1 MASLVCRSLLRK
13 TPRHAKEV
21 VRVPVRCLNLLEH
34 QSKRLLEN
42 HGMAVQRFALVENA
56 DQARDVAKTFTAN
69 EYVVKAMVLAGGR
82 GLGHFD
88 NGFKSG
94 VHLTKDATALSGLCT
109 NMLGHRLITKQTPKD
124 GIMVNSVMV
133 AEAVDISR
141 ETYLCLLMDRE
152 YNGPV
157 LVASSH
163 GGTSIEDVAE
173 KTPHLVRKL
182 PIDIHTGVTKVIADD
197 IAEFLLFKGKSKD
210 LASAEIEKL
219 WKLFKAVDATQI
231 EINPLV
237 ETPTGDVV
245 SVDAK
250 LNFDDNAEYRQKEIF
265 AMDDISEKDPREVDA
280 ASYNL
285 NYIGMTGNIGCLV
298 NGAGLAMAT
307 MDIVKLHGGDPANF
321 LDCGGGVQ
329 EDQVYHA
336 FRILTEDKNVRCILV
351 NVFGGIV
358 DTATIANGIVNA
370 CRSINLEVPLVVRL
384 EGNNV
389 DEAKRIIAESGL
401 PVQSASSMG
410 DAAQKA
416 VAALS

>member
-1 MASLVCRSLLRK
+1 MS
-13 TPRHAKEV
+13 
-21 VRVPVRCLNLLEH
+21 
-34 QSKRLLEN
+34 
-42 HGMAVQRFALVENA
+42 VQRFAMVENA
-56 DQARDVAKTFTAN
+56 EQAQNITKTFTAN

-94 VHLTKDATALSGLCT
+94 VHLTKDASALSGLCE
-109 NMLGHRLITKQTPKD
+109 NMLGHRLITKQTPKE
-124 GIMVNSVMV
+124 GILVNSVMV
-133 AEAVDISR
+133 AEAIDISR
-141 ETYLCLLMDRE
+141 ETYLCLLLDRE

-157 LVASSH
+157 LVVSSH

-173 KTPHLVRKL
+173 QTPHLVKKI
-182 PIDIHTGVTKVIADD
+182 PIDIKTGVTKEIADEVAD
-197 IAEFLLFKGKSKD
+197 FLLFKGKSKE
-210 LASAEIEKL
+210 LASAEVSKM
-219 WKLFKAVDATQI
+219 WKLFLAVDATQI
-231 EINPLV
+231 EINPLA
-237 ETPTGDVV
+237 ETPTGEVV

-250 LNFDDNAEYRQKEIF
+250 LNFDDNAQFRQKDIF
-265 AMDDISEKDPREVDA
+265 SMEDVSEKDPREVDA

-321 LDCGGGVQ
+321 LDCGGGVK

-336 FRILTEDKNVRCILV
+336 FRILTEDKNVKCILV

-358 DTATIANGIVNA
+358 DTATIAKGIVNA
-370 CRSINLEVPLVVRL
+370 SRSIDLKVPLVVRL

-389 DEAKRIIAESGL
+389 EEAKKIMAESGL
-401 PVQSASSMG
+401 PVKSATSMG
-410 DAAQKA
+410 EAAQKA
-416 VAALS
+416 VEALS